1 MSLPVRRR
9 EGRVE
14 QWSPLEELDRLVE
27 GFVPMADIEESDD
40 AFTIELELPGVKK
53 DDISVEVSDRRVVV
67 SGERKEKERVGILR
81 RRTRSVGRF
90 HYEVTLPGGVDDDAV
105 EASLGE
111 GVLTVRVPKAAGER
125 PRRISIK

>member
-1 MSLPVRRR
+1 MSLPVRHR
-9 EGRVE
+9 EGRAE

-40 AFTIELELPGVKK
+40 AFTLELEVPGVKK
-53 DDISVEVSDRRVVV
+53 DDISVEVSGRRVVV

-90 HYEVTLPGGVDDDAV
+90 DFEVTLPGGVDDDAV